1 MKIYIFF
8 NKIKILLKKNETHL
22 TEEVFIAYNVYMISK
37 EIDSNFIDLQKTN
50 KIE

>member
-8 NKIKILLKKNETHL
+8 NKIKILLKKNL

-37 EIDSNFIDLQKTN
+37 EIDSNFIGLQKTN
-50 KIE
+50 KID